1 MASRHQA
8 RQSVISL
15 LYALELNGK
24 NDNFITEFLQ
34 EKKIRNEAKNF
45 TLSLYNGVLEHLQS
59 LDECID
65 VFLNE
70 NKIHQIGHIERAILR
85 LGAFELLHTDTLAAI
100 VINEAVE
107 LTKEMANDNA
117 PKLINGVL
125 DGLQKAG
132 K

>member
-1 MASRHQA
+1 M
-8 RQSVISL
+8 
-15 LYALELNGK
+15 
-24 NDNFITEFLQ
+24 
-34 EKKIRNEAKNF
+34 
-45 TLSLYNGVLEHLQS
+45 QS

-107 LTKEMANDNA
+107 LTKEMANENA

>member
-1 MASRHQA
+1 MASRHQV

-24 NDNFITEFLQ
+24 NENFVDEFLN

-45 TLSLYNGVLEHLQS
+45 TLSLYNGVLEHLES
-59 LDECID
+59 LDERID
-65 VFLNE
+65 IFLNE

-85 LGAFELLHTDTLAAI
+85 LGAFELLYTDTLAAI

-107 LTKEMANDNA
+107 LAIELANEKA
-117 PKLINGVL
+117 HKLIIGVL
-125 DGLQKAG
+125 DGMQKAE